1 MSAGR
6 FVHVK
11 GSRDGVGKVVR
22 LDGTRAEVEY
32 FVSPAA
38 AEQRRRTVK
47 VSDLVAVELSP
58 QTRVYWYDEKHGAWR
73 AGRVDGGLVSAQ
85 ALRAKE
91 DHYHVR
97 FPNGLEARI
106 PESGLHVRWS
116 HPIEEPT
123 DYLAARITDTPFYF
137 EGRQRAL
144 QLIADERAAF
154 GDLSGAASSAIELLE
169 HQITIVRHVSA
180 DPIQR
185 YLLADEVGLGKTIE
199 AGILIRQHVIDAPR
213 VARVLVLVPPHL
225 VAQWRNELSQKF
237 FVAETDGVQVA
248 SDIDP
253 SFLQNPFTMLVVDE
267 AHRIA
272 LSAFEGTPAD
282 RRRFES
288 VRAVAASTPRLL
300 LLSGTP
306 VLHREDG
313 FLAMLHLLDPDGYP
327 LEQREAFRRRVQGR
341 QTIAEAVADL
351 GDDASSFFVEDA
363 LDRIEGLFT
372 DDRRLADL
380 CAEMRGLADA
390 DAADG
395 KRLRA
400 LRSLRNH
407 VSETYR
413 LHRRL
418 LRTRRDDPRVK
429 DLLPRR
435 VGALVLEHDC
445 QARREAADFLDA
457 WRAIAADTPGTED
470 VQRFA
475 AFVEAA
481 LSHPAVLLRRIEDR
495 LATLSHQRGKRRA
508 STDLPSTLDAESSL
522 LSERARLISDAL
534 GEDSRCRRLAQWL
547 QESRETRKAVV
558 FVDDRQVADSTAA
571 QLSRHLRGV
580 LRHGATPD
588 AEEVFTASDV
598 SRVLVCDASAEEGL
612 NLQRIGAVVVHFDLP
627 LDPARIEQRIG
638 RVDRIEARKNVQ
650 SVVFSASSSYED
662 RWRRCLTDTVRVFE
676 RSVSPLQYVL
686 IDETARLRAELLVEG
701 VAALENAQSR
711 MASAS
716 SGLEAEFRRI
726 RAQELLDAVEF
737 EPEAE
742 RALFERLQEGDARSE
757 VAGAD
762 ELDAWVV
769 ERLQFSRRDDDE
781 GGFRYV
787 HCAQGRHPT
796 LLPLLE
802 TVERFGSLVDRDPRV
817 RRTRAELPLRRVT
830 FERAAA
836 EEERLELLR
845 VGHPFLDGMEAQIRA
860 DDRGAAFAMWR
871 HLPRWKDEP
880 RLFFLFSFVIE
891 PELNAAND
899 LVEEVGGSLDA
910 LSRRARRA
918 FPCQYRRIWLDSDL
932 NAVRSSEVLRALD
945 LPYAKKP
952 RPDGGTDANLRLER
966 WPQVDALVPMG
977 DWCALCVR
985 ARERAEALLRSDT
998 DLRELCQRYA
1008 RQMTDA
1014 SARAEDT
1021 LRSRVARLDGAA
1033 RSSEERAIEFDGR
1046 LVRLLARGI
1055 ESPKVRAD
1063 AVGAIFLAAS
1073 PLGRP

>member
-1 MSAGR
+1 MSVGR

-22 LDGTRAEVEY
+22 LDGTRADVEY

-38 AEQRRRTVK
+38 TEQRRCTVS
-47 VSDLVAVELSP
+47 VSELVAVELSP
-58 QTRVYWYDEKHGAWR
+58 QTRVYWLDEKHAAWR

-85 ALRAKE
+85 ALRARE

-97 FPNGLEARI
+97 FPNGLDARL
-106 PESGLHVRWS
+106 PESALHVRWS

-123 DYLAARITDTPFYF
+123 DYLAARITDTPFYL
-137 EGRQRAL
+137 EGRQRVL

-169 HQITIVRHVSA
+169 HQITIARHVSA

-199 AGILIRQHVIDAPR
+199 AGILIRQHVIDAPW
-213 VARVLVLVPPHL
+213 VARVLVLAPPHL
-225 VAQWRNELSQKF
+225 LGQWRNELAQKF
-237 FVAETDGVQVA
+237 FVEEKDGVHVA
-248 SDIDP
+248 SDLDP
-253 SFLQNPFTMLVVDE
+253 AILENPLTMFVVDE
-267 AHRIA
+267 AHKVA
-272 LSAFEGTPAD
+272 LSAFEGSPAE
-282 RRRFES
+282 RHRFES

-313 FLAMLHLLDPDGYP
+313 FLAMLHLLDPEGYP
-327 LEQREAFRRRVQGR
+327 LEHREAFRRRVQSR
-341 QTIAEAVADL
+341 QTIAEAVSDL

-363 LDRIEGLFT
+363 LDRLEGLFAE
-372 DDRRLADL
+372 DRRLADL
-380 CAEMRGLADA
+380 CAATRRLADA
-390 DAADG
+390 DAADE

-400 LRSLRNH
+400 LRALRNH

-445 QARREAADFLDA
+445 QARREADDFLDA
-457 WRAIAADTPGTED
+457 WRAITGGSHGSED

-481 LSHPAVLLRRIEDR
+481 LSHPAVLLRRIEER
-495 LATLSHQRGKRRA
+495 LGVISKHRGKQRDA
-508 STDLPSTLDAESSL
+508 TGLPSALDAEWTL

-534 GEDSRCRRLAQWL
+534 AEDSRCRRLVQWL
-547 QESRETRKAVV
+547 QEAPETRKVVV
-558 FVDDRQVADSTAA
+558 FVDDRQVADRTAA

-580 LRHGATPD
+580 LRHGGTPD
-588 AEEVFTASDV
+588 AEEVFTSSDL

-650 SVVFSASSSYED
+650 SVLFSAASSYED
-662 RWRRCLTDTVRVFE
+662 QWRRCLAETVRVFE
-676 RSVSPLQYVL
+676 RSVAPLQYVL
-686 IDETARLRAELLVEG
+686 VDETARVRAELLVEG

-711 MASAS
+711 MASDSA
-716 SGLEAEFRRI
+716 GLEAEFRRI

-737 EPEAE
+737 DPDAE
-742 RALFERLQEGDARSE
+742 RAVFDSLLEGDARFE
-757 VAGAD
+757 ETGPD
-762 ELDAWVV
+762 DFDAWVV

-802 TVERFGSLVDRDPRV
+802 TVERFGALVDRDPKV
-817 RRTRAELPLRRVT
+817 RGARAELPLRRST
-830 FERAAA
+830 FERATA

-845 VGHPFLDGMEAQIRA
+845 VGHPFVDGIEAQIRA

-880 RLFFLFSFVIE
+880 RLYFLFSFVVE
-891 PELNAAND
+891 HELNAAND
-899 LVEEVGGSLDA
+899 VVAEVGGSLDA
-910 LSRRARRA
+910 FSRRARGA

-932 NAVRSSEVLRALD
+932 NAVRAPDVLRALD
-945 LPYAKKP
+945 VPYAKKP
-952 RPDGGTDANLRLER
+952 RPDGGTDVNLRLER
-966 WPQVDALVPMG
+966 WTQVDALVPVG
-977 DWCALCVR
+977 DWAALCVR
-985 ARERAEALLRSDT
+985 ARERAEAVLRSDA

-1008 RQMTDA
+1008 RQVTDA
-1014 SARAEDT
+1014 AARAEDT
-1021 LRSRVARLDGAA
+1021 LRSRIARLDGAVRA
-1033 RSSEERAIEFDGR
+1033 SEERALEFEAR
-1046 LVRLLARGI
+1046 LVRLLAQGI
-1055 ESPKVRAD
+1055 ETPKVRAD
-1063 AVGAIFLAAS
+1063 AVGATFLAGT
-1073 PLGRP
+1073 PLGRE

>member
-1 MSAGR
+1 MSPGR

-11 GSRDGVGKVVR
+11 GSRDGVGKIVR
-22 LDGTRAEVEY
+22 IDGSRAEVEY

-38 AEQRRRTVK
+38 ADQHRREVK
-47 VSDLVAVELSP
+47 VTEITPVELSP
-58 QTRVYWYDEKHGAWR
+58 QTRVYWFDEKHVAWR

-106 PESGLHVRWS
+106 PESALHVRWS
-116 HPIEEPT
+116 HPNEEPT
-123 DYLAARITDTPFYF
+123 DYLAARITDTPFYL

-169 HQITIVRHVSA
+169 HQITIARHVSA

-185 YLLADEVGLGKTIE
+185 YVLADEVGLGKTIE

-225 VAQWRNELSQKF
+225 VGQWRNELAQKF
-237 FVAETDGVQVA
+237 FVAEADGVRVA

-253 SFLQNPFTMLVVDE
+253 TFLENPLTMFVVDE
-267 AHRIA
+267 AHRVA
-272 LSAFEGTPAD
+272 LSAFEGLPAE
-282 RRRFES
+282 RRHFES
-288 VRAVAASTPRLL
+288 VRAGAASTPRLL

-313 FLAMLHLLDPDGYP
+313 FLAMLHLLDPEGYP

-341 QTIAEAVADL
+341 QTVAEAVADL

-363 LDRIEGLFT
+363 LDRIEGLFAE
-372 DDRRLADL
+372 DRRLADL
-380 CAEMRGLADA
+380 CAAMRGLADM
-390 DAADG
+390 DAADER
-395 KRLRA
+395 RLRA

-445 QARREAADFLDA
+445 QARREADDFLDA
-457 WRAIAADTPGTED
+457 WRAIAGDSPGSEE

-475 AFVEAA
+475 VFVEAA
-481 LSHPAVLLRRIEDR
+481 LSHPAVLLRRIEER
-495 LATLSHQRGKRRA
+495 LGVISREHGKQRPA
-508 STDLPSTLDAESSL
+508 ADLPSTLDAEHSL

-534 GEDSRCRRLAQWL
+534 GEDARCCRLAEWIE
-547 QESRETRKAVV
+547 ESHETRKVVV
-558 FVDDRQVADSTAA
+558 FVDDRKVADCTSA

-580 LRHGATPD
+580 LRHGEAPD
-588 AEEVFTASDV
+588 AEEAFASSDV

-650 SVVFSASSSYED
+650 SVVFSTASSYED
-662 RWRRCLTDTVRVFE
+662 RWRRCLAETVRVFE
-676 RSVSPLQYVL
+676 RSVAPLQYVL
-686 IDETARLRAELLVEG
+686 VDETARVRAELLLEG

-711 MASAS
+711 MASDS
-716 SGLEAEFRRI
+716 TGLEAEFKRI

-737 EPEAE
+737 DPEAE
-742 RALFERLQEGDARSE
+742 RAVFERLQACDARSE
-757 VAGAD
+757 EGGAD

-769 ERLQFSRRDDDE
+769 ERLQFSRRDDGE
-781 GGFRYV
+781 GAFRYV

-802 TVERFGSLVDRDPRV
+802 TVERFGSLVDRDP
-817 RRTRAELPLRRVT
+817 
-830 FERAAA
+830 
-836 EEERLELLR
+836 
-845 VGHPFLDGMEAQIRA
+845 
-860 DDRGAAFAMWR
+860 
-871 HLPRWKDEP
+871 KDCDAHHHGRCAKRP
-880 RLFFLFSFVIE
+880 ALTAS
-891 PELNAAND
+891 
-899 LVEEVGGSLDA
+899 GSGRS
-910 LSRRARRA
+910 LSRQA
-918 FPCQYRRIWLDSDL
+918 
-932 NAVRSSEVLRALD
+932 
-945 LPYAKKP
+945 
-952 RPDGGTDANLRLER
+952 
-966 WPQVDALVPMG
+966 
-977 DWCALCVR
+977 
-985 ARERAEALLRSDT
+985 
-998 DLRELCQRYA
+998 
-1008 RQMTDA
+1008 
-1014 SARAEDT
+1014 
-1021 LRSRVARLDGAA
+1021 GAA
-1033 RSSEERAIEFDGR
+1033 RGERRDRWRRPHARSRRGR
-1046 LVRLLARGI
+1046 
-1055 ESPKVRAD
+1055 
-1063 AVGAIFLAAS
+1063 
-1073 PLGRP
+1073 